1 MISIPSFITV
11 RTTSKRL
18 PKKCLLPFGD
28 CNVLEHIIR
37 RSKFYGLLPIICT
50 TFEPS
55 DDIIETIAK
64 KENVKCFRGS
74 PVNKLKRWLDCC
86 DHFQIKRFHTVDAD
100 DPFFDGELMKDS
112 MRLLAEGFDVVSP
125 TVSSSAGSASVGYS
139 LSSDIVRKA
148 VKLTEENTDTEMMW
162 FYLDKIPGIKKT
174 TLPES
179 KNNSFKVRLTLD
191 YEEDYWLLRSVQ
203 RIVGHLAR
211 REEVNALFKRNPELY
226 QINWFRNEEWEQGQL
241 AKKI

>member
-1 MISIPSFITV
+1 
-11 RTTSKRL
+11 
-18 PKKCLLPFGD
+18 
-28 CNVLEHIIR
+28 
-37 RSKFYGLLPIICT
+37 
-50 TFEPS
+50 
-55 DDIIETIAK
+55 
-64 KENVKCFRGS
+64 
-74 PVNKLKRWLDCC
+74 
-86 DHFQIKRFHTVDAD
+86 
-100 DPFFDGELMKDS
+100 MKDS

-125 TVSSSAGSASVGYS
+125 TVSSSAGAASVGYS

-211 REEVNALFKRNPELY
+211 REVVNNLFKRNPELY

-241 AKKI
+241 EKKI